1 MEPIAG
7 ALWEGVLP
15 GVLRRLYVGR
25 ASGRLVL
32 ERGGERHGLRFD
44 GGHILNAE
52 TSVRE
57 DRMGALL
64 VAHGRLSAG
73 DLKRATGFALRD
85 RKRIGVVLVE
95 LGLLDTEGLAQ
106 AVSAHVQHVLQKLFA
121 WTEGSYAFRE
131 EAEPATQEGDITL
144 RLSTGDL
151 ILQAARSVRDPD
163 VVRYNLGDLD
173 RVLALSTDPLLR
185 FQHINLSPADGYVL
199 SRVDGSLS
207 VREVISLIPLPEEQ
221 VYRSLFGLLSVGVI
235 DVLPEEPKSRSAAP
249 ADRAREPQPRATA
262 AVDRPAPAER
272 APVAAAPPPVIE
284 KTQPLRALD
293 KRRLE
298 ILGRQ
303 ASLEQ
308 TSHFEL
314 LGVSRDATTAQVR
327 EAYFGLARRFHPDGH
342 HEPALSDLRE
352 PLEKIFGR
360 LGEAYEVLC
369 HPRARERYEQD
380 LDRASGRR
388 SGRGASG

>member
-1 MEPIAG
+1 MEPVEG

-25 ASGRLVL
+25 ATGRLAL

-52 TSVRE
+52 TTVRE
-57 DRMGALL
+57 DRMGELL
-64 VAHGRLSAG
+64 VARGRLSVG
-73 DLKRATGFALRD
+73 DLKRATGFSLRD
-85 RKRIGVVLVE
+85 RKRLGAVLVE
-95 LGLLDTEGLAQ
+95 LGLLDTEGLAD
-106 AVSAHVQHVLQKLFA
+106 AVSTHVQHVLQKVFA
-121 WTEGSYAFRE
+121 WTEGTYSFRE
-131 EAEPATQEGDITL
+131 EAEPAPQEGDVTL

-199 SRVDGSLS
+199 SRVDGSLN
-207 VREVISLIPLPEEQ
+207 VREVISLIPQPEEQ
-221 VYRSLFGLLSVGVI
+221 VYRSLFGLLSAGVI
-235 DVLPEEPKSRSAAP
+235 DVLPGELKPRSG
-249 ADRAREPQPRATA
+249 
-262 AVDRPAPAER
+262 AVVIPAPAAR
-272 APVAAAPPPVIE
+272 APVVAPVIAGQPPVVE
-284 KTQPLRALD
+284 KTQPLPALD
-293 KRRLE
+293 RRRLE
-298 ILGRQ
+298 ILGRH

-308 TSHFEL
+308 MNHFEV
-314 LGVSRDATTAQVR
+314 LGVARDATTAQVR

-352 PLEKIFGR
+352 PLEKIFRR

-369 HPRARERYEQD
+369 HPRAREHYEQE
-380 LDRASGRR
+380 LGGASGGR
-388 SGRGASG
+388 SGRGAGG